1 MQIERLNNIQIDLED
16 TATHL
21 AALSRMLEGHARYL
35 RRSHC
40 ADHSLE
46 IESIEHR
53 LQGLAASIADLRG
66 VAGEIA
72 KVA

>member
-1 MQIERLNNIQIDLED
+1 MQIERLDTIQHDLED

-21 AALSRMLEGHARYL
+21 AALSTMLEGHALYL
-35 RRSHC
+35 RHSRC

-53 LQGLAASIADLRG
+53 LHGLAASIADLRG
-66 VAGEIA
+66 VAGKIRN
-72 KVA
+72 VA